1 MLPRDSVNYLTNLIE
16 HILNQRRKHLERR
29 EDFIQIMVDREEE
42 EKENEINQSNE
53 Q

>member
-1 MLPRDSVNYLTNLIE
+1 MLPRDSMNYLTNLIE
-16 HILNQRRKHLERR
+16 HILNQRWNHLEKR
-29 EDFIQIMVDREEE
+29 EDLKQIMVDREEE